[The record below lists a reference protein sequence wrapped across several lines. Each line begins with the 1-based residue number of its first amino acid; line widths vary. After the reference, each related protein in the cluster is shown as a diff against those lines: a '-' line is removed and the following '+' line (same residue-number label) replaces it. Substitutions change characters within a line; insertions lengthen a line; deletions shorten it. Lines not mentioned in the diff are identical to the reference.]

1 MQGCD
6 VTLDNE
12 RKMVRVDINSDVE
25 SESDASLDLEI
36 DSDGATCLF
45 MFKPQHDTN
54 SEEEDSSNHQEMVES
69 DADVLPYCNLVL
81 FCKSCIYCKL
91 YCKCNKNKSDANGA
105 VRSHL
110 GNSDWCACTNDLLPR
125 DGRAG

>member
-1 MQGCD
+1 
-6 VTLDNE
+6 
-12 RKMVRVDINSDVE
+12 MVRVDINSDVE

-81 FCKSCIYCKL
+81 FCKSCIVNCIVNVIKKNLTPMEL
-91 YCKCNKNKSDANGA
+91 YDHILAIATGVLALIICCQEMD
-105 VRSHL
+105 VL
-110 GNSDWCACTNDLLPR
+110 GDRLDLQ
-125 DGRAG
+125 GRN